1 MTVETDAAARHPRLG
16 LIAALARLSR
26 LPAVDR
32 GPTCEAAL
40 LLLLVRLALATLP
53 LGAML
58 RLFRIH
64 QGAAAAGRI
73 DRHAADVIA
82 RAIARTSR
90 HVPFRAV
97 CLQQAFAALLML
109 RRRGLAAT
117 VHLGVL
123 REGGE
128 LNAHAWSQCGD
139 VPVTGVTAARGFT
152 PVAVFA
158 A

>member
-1 MTVETDAAARHPRLG
+1 MTVETDAAARQPRLG
-16 LIAALARLSR
+16 LIAAVAGLSR
-26 LPAVDR
+26 LPALER
-32 GPTCEAAL
+32 GPTCEAVL
-40 LLLLVRLALATLP
+40 LLLIVRVALALLP
-53 LGAML
+53 LGAVL

-123 REGGE
+123 REGVE
-128 LNAHAWSQCGD
+128 LNAHAWTECGD
-139 VPVTGVTAARGFT
+139 VPVTGVSVAQGFT
-152 PVAVFA
+152 PVAVFST
-158 A
+158 